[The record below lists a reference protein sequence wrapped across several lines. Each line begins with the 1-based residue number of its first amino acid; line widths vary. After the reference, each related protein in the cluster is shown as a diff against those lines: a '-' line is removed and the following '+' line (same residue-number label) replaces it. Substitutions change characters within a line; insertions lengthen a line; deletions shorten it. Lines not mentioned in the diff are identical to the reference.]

1 MPSDSPELINGD
13 DRLTP
18 HQRDAYMAFHRARNA
33 TNSAASRSAR
43 IRTLPAPASSAH
55 ADPGSTPARV
65 ATLRFFEWAA
75 RHLAP
80 AFAGRDVTI
89 VDLGCGT
96 GRQLV
101 HFESAGFRGT
111 YIGIEISRHSAWKDG
126 PTPRFRREL
135 RVADAHTFNPA
146 TLPPFD
152 LLISSTALEHLR
164 DDAHALGLLRSRMS
178 ADGAEIHVVPG
189 EASLDVYGP
198 HGWRQYSPACLSRL
212 FPGADLFRLD
222 GPLSRLVQRLA
233 TSPAWDPARSSL
245 ARRRP
250 SVYRFLRDAAITLD
264 RAIDNPRP
272 TMYGILARRD
282 ANSAAPKTSEKR
294 AAA

>member
-1 MPSDSPELINGD
+1 MPIGSPEQINGD

-18 HQRDAYMAFHRARNA
+18 QQRDAYMAYHRARNA
-33 TNSAASRSAR
+33 SNAAASKSAQ
-43 IRTLPAPASSAH
+43 IATLPAPASIAF

-80 AFAGRDVTI
+80 TFAGREVTI

-164 DDAHALGLLRSRMS
+164 DDAHSLGVLRTRLV
-178 ADGAEIHVVPG
+178 DGGAEIHVVPG

-198 HGWRQYSPACLSRL
+198 HGWRQYSPACLARL
-212 FPGADLFRLD
+212 FPGSEIFRLD
-222 GPLSRLVQRLA
+222 GPLSRLVQRRA
-233 TSPAWDPARSSL
+233 TSPAWDPSRPSL

-250 SVYRFLRDAAITLD
+250 SFYRFLRDAAFSLD
-264 RAIDNPRP
+264 RTIENPRP
-272 TMYGILARRD
+272 TMYGVLARHD
-282 ANSAAPKTSEKR
+282 PSSAAQKTPENR